1 MLFTRENA
9 LVLAARHESHVRHI
23 RESQQI
29 HSLGLNA
36 GGVDFLLTG
45 FRSFTQDERGTP
57 RLNPTAG
64 LLQMMS
70 HAILK
75 SPIEPTSQ
83 LGFPQAEPHAKH
95 LLTIGLARVGGFR
108 CVTAIGDVDH
118 ATPAAF
124 VELARVVK
132 PKAVLSLGLGPESIL
147 EVGATNRINASRPV
161 YDCDGRNRP
170 GVFPAGETLDEGQ
183 SPDFEC
189 PLPWGEST
197 LERLR
202 RVITMQWQGEH
213 GSAGPLGRVT
223 VASRARPDNDYLCN
237 STAWLFA
244 RLLARPA
251 TLLPLNWITA
261 ERGEATVKVPGLSG
275 LGIQKAGFL
284 HLAPVPAPSEGYFL
298 AAANLLVDVTRAM
311 DVWTSNEIR

>member
-9 LVLAARHESHVRHI
+9 LALAARHESHVRHI
-23 RESQQI
+23 RESQQL

-45 FRSFTQDERGTP
+45 FHSFTQDERGTP
-57 RLNPTAG
+57 RPNPTAR

-70 HAILK
+70 HITFDHH
-75 SPIEPTSQ
+75 PD
-83 LGFPQAEPHAKH
+83 FKH
-95 LLTIGLARVGGFR
+95 LLTIGLARIGGFR
-108 CVTAIGDVDH
+108 CVTAVGDVDH

-124 VELARVVK
+124 VELARLVK

-147 EVGATNRINASRPV
+147 EVGATNRINASRAT

-170 GVFPAGETLDEGQ
+170 GVFPAGETLDEDK
-183 SPDFEC
+183 PADFEC

-202 RVITMQWQGEH
+202 RIIKMQWQANY
-213 GSAGPLGRVT
+213 GSSGPLGRVT
-223 VASRARPDNDYLCN
+223 VASRARSDNDYLCN

-244 RLLARPA
+244 RLLERPA
-251 TLLPLNWITA
+251 NLPPLNWIAA
-261 ERGEATVKVPGLSG
+261 ERGAATVTVQGLSG

-298 AAANLLVDVTRAM
+298 AAANLLADVTRAM
-311 DVWTSNEIR
+311 DVWTSNEMR

>member
-1 MLFTRENA
+1 MLFSDENA
-9 LVLAARHESHVRHI
+9 LTLAARHEIHVRHI
-23 RESQQI
+23 LECQPL

-45 FRSFTQDERGTP
+45 FRSFTQDERGAP
-57 RLNPTAG
+57 RPNPTAR

-70 HAILK
+70 HITFK
-75 SPIEPTSQ
+75 MTSETPTQ
-83 LGFPQAEPHAKH
+83 HGFPSPDPRFNH
-95 LLTIGLARVGGFR
+95 LLTIGLGRVGGFR

-132 PKAVLSLGLGPESIL
+132 PKAVLSLGLGSESIL
-147 EVGATNRINASRPV
+147 EVGATNRIKASRPA

-170 GVFPAGETLDEGQ
+170 GVFPAEETLDEGQ

-189 PLPWGEST
+189 ALPWGEST

-202 RVITMQWQGEH
+202 KMIAAHWQG
-213 GSAGPLGRVT
+213 SGPLGCVT
-223 VASRARPDNDYLCN
+223 VAPRARPNNDYLCN

-244 RLLARPA
+244 RLLPRPA
-251 TLLPLNWITA
+251 TLPPLNWIAA
-261 ERGEATVKVPGLSG
+261 ERGAATVSVKGLAG

-298 AAANLLVDVTRAM
+298 AAANLLVDLTRAL

>member
-9 LVLAARHESHVRHI
+9 LALAARHASHLGHI
-23 RESQQI
+23 RESQQL

-57 RLNPTAG
+57 RVNPTAR

-70 HAILK
+70 HITFDHH
-75 SPIEPTSQ
+75 PD
-83 LGFPQAEPHAKH
+83 FMH

-147 EVGATNRINASRPV
+147 EVGATNRINASRPA
-161 YDCDGRNRP
+161 YDCVGRNRP

-189 PLPWGEST
+189 ALPWGEST

-202 RVITMQWQGEH
+202 RLIAMQWQADH
-213 GSAGPLGRVT
+213 GSSGPLGRVT

-244 RLLARPA
+244 RLLKRPA
-251 TLLPLNWITA
+251 TLPPLNWIIA
-261 ERGEATVKVPGLSG
+261 ERGEATVTVPGLSG

-298 AAANLLVDVTRAM
+298 AAGNLLVDLTRA
-311 DVWTSNEIR
+311 ILP

>member
-9 LVLAARHESHVRHI
+9 LALAARHESHVRHI

-57 RLNPTAG
+57 RVNPTTR
-64 LLQMMS
+64 LLQMIS
-70 HAILK
+70 HITFDHH
-75 SPIEPTSQ
+75 PD
-83 LGFPQAEPHAKH
+83 FKH

-147 EVGATNRINASRPV
+147 EVGATNRINAERPA
-161 YDCDGRNRP
+161 YDCDGRDLP

-189 PLPWGEST
+189 ALPWGEST

-202 RVITMQWQGEH
+202 RVLTMQWQADH
-213 GSAGPLGRVT
+213 GSSGPLGRVT

-251 TLLPLNWITA
+251 TLPPLNWIAT
-261 ERGEATVKVPGLSG
+261 ERGEAKVTVPGLSG

-311 DVWTSNEIR
+311 DVRTSNEMR

>member
-1 MLFTRENA
+1 VLFTRENA
-9 LVLAARHESHVRHI
+9 LALAARHESHVRHI

-57 RLNPTAG
+57 RLNPTAR
-64 LLQMMS
+64 LLQMIS
-70 HAILK
+70 HITFDHH
-75 SPIEPTSQ
+75 PD
-83 LGFPQAEPHAKH
+83 FKH

-124 VELARVVK
+124 VELARAVK

-189 PLPWGEST
+189 ALPWGEST

-244 RLLARPA
+244 RILARPA
-251 TLLPLNWITA
+251 TLPPLNWITA
-261 ERGEATVKVPGLSG
+261 ARGEATVTVPGLSG
-275 LGIQKAGFL
+275 LGIQKSGFL

-298 AAANLLVDVTRAM
+298 AAANLLVDVTRA
-311 DVWTSNEIR
+311 ILP

>member
-9 LVLAARHESHVRHI
+9 LALAARHESHVRHI

-57 RLNPTAG
+57 RLNPTAR
-64 LLQMMS
+64 LLQMIS
-70 HAILK
+70 HLTFDHH
-75 SPIEPTSQ
+75 PD
-83 LGFPQAEPHAKH
+83 FKH

-124 VELARVVK
+124 VELARAVK
-132 PKAVLSLGLGPESIL
+132 PKAVLSLGLGPESML

-170 GVFPAGETLDEGQ
+170 GVFTVGETLDEGQ
-183 SPDFEC
+183 SLDFEC

-298 AAANLLVDVTRAM
+298 AAGNLLVDLTRA
-311 DVWTSNEIR
+311 ILP